1 MKASE
6 IVVSGKYEGKSGDS
20 RDVVAEGPYLAGY
33 SSQDDLDYIQWRSQ
47 NARVG
52 NCTRKAFAAW
62 ARNRVGSINLEEATL

>member
-1 MKASE
+1 MG
-6 IVVSGKYEGKSGDS
+6 GKYEGKSGNL

-33 SSQDDLDYIQWRSQ
+33 SSQEDIDYIQLRSK

-62 ARNRVGSINLEEATL
+62 ARNRVGSINLEEATP